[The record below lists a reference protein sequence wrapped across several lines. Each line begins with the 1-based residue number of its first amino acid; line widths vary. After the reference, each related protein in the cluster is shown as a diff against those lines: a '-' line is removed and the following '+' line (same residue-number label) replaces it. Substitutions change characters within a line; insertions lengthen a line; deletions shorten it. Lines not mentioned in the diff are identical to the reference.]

1 MGELIQKLGI
11 DWKLLIAQIINFLIL
26 LFVLYRFAYKPI
38 LSLMHK
44 REKKIEDSLKNADK
58 IQKELVDLEE
68 KKAKEIQE
76 ARIKSQAIIDQAS
89 KSGDKLKEELKA
101 EAKKESEE
109 IVKKAKEEIEI
120 AKNKMVSDAKKEVAE
135 MVVSV
140 SEKIIK
146 KNLDDK
152 ANQALI
158 EDTIKEIKK

>member
-26 LFVLYRFAYKPI
+26 LFVLYKFAYKPI
-38 LSLMHK
+38 LNLMHK

-76 ARIKSQAIIDQAS
+76 ARIKSQAIIDQAT
-89 KSGDKLKEELKA
+89 KSGDKLKEEFKA
-101 EAKKESEE
+101 EAKKDSEE

-120 AKNKMVSDAKKEVAE
+120 AKNKMVSEAKKEVVG

-146 KNLDDK
+146 KNLDDT
-152 ANQALI
+152 ANRDLI
-158 EDTIKEIKK
+158 EETIKEIKK